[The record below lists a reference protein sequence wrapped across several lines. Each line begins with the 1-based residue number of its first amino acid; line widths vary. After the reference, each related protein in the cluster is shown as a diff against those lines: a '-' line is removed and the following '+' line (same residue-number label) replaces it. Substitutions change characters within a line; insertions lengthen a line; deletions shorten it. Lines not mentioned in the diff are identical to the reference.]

1 MAINI
6 ISNFNYRGQQFD
18 FERQYIT
25 TLAGLK
31 SAVDT
36 DYPDGYEV
44 YCSETGFWYEF
55 KSSNS
60 VDETTGKFRKRKS
73 SEETPTI
80 DLIDNLTTQ
89 TSGQGALD
97 ARQGYELKKLIDAQA
112 PFIIDLDKLRAGASS
127 EDIVASFGSW
137 DALMTALTNQKLVLF
152 KSNTDNEYFVL
163 IDAKIVAN
171 ATDKEVNLYYANNS
185 SIAKANIKLTSGTTT
200 KTLSSTA
207 HLTAADLVNDLNSDA
222 TNKGLAAAQGK
233 ALKALID
240 TITNSKNKANGIAG
254 LDANGKLSAD
264 VIPGGYDDIQFLVS
278 FVTSNPA
285 SGMTV
290 GDKYYNSTSKKIL
303 TATSAT
309 AVTEANPDPEI
320 VYITKDT
327 NKSYRWNGTDMSVV
341 GDGSGVALG
350 TTSST
355 AFRGDYGQELYE
367 WMTNG
372 SNKEKLNNL
381 SNLLLGAASGDIMTI
396 DAQTDKAIIT
406 VKKVDV
412 STGSESQEEHELGP
426 VTEAAVG
433 LATPSMMANINKL
446 MDQSFPFSV
455 QSLNSNKGNLF
466 EVGTSQDIIFS
477 WSYQNADMYP
487 IKTQTFD
494 GASVPVGTLN
504 KEVTGVNATKSF
516 TLNATTQSGKTGSKS
531 ITITFVNA
539 SYTGAVAAN
548 FVANEN
554 NIKVLP
560 KAIRANKAST
570 QTYNLTNQK
579 ICYAYPKSFGALT
592 SIKDGNNFEILPS
605 YTQSEVQVDG
615 VAYYVYILN
624 DAATSTGVK
633 QIFA

>member
-18 FERQYIT
+18 FERQYIA

-137 DALMTALTNQKLVLF
+137 AALMAALTTQKLVLF
-152 KSNTDNEYFVL
+152 KSTTDNEYFTL

-222 TNKGLAAAQGK
+222 INKGLAAAQGK

-240 TITNSKNKANGIAG
+240 AITNSKNKANGIAG
-254 LDANGKLSAD
+254 LDGNGKLSAS
-264 VIPGGYDDIQFLVS
+264 VIPGGYDDIQFLEK
-278 FVTSNPA
+278 FVTEDPSE
-285 SGMTV
+285 GMTV
-290 GDKYYNSTSKKIL
+290 GAKYYNSKTKKIL

-309 AVTEANPDPEI
+309 AVSQAAPSGEV

-372 SNKEKLNNL
+372 NNKEKLNNL
-381 SNLLLGAASGDIMTI
+381 SNLLLGAASGDIMTVN
-396 DAQTDKAIIT
+396 AQTDKTVIT

-412 STGSESQEEHELGP
+412 SSGSESTETHELLP
-426 VTEAAVG
+426 ATSSAAG
-433 LATPSMMANINKL
+433 LATPSMISNIQKL
-446 MDQSFPFSV
+446 MDQSFPFSIT
-455 QSLNSNKGNLF
+455 SLSSNNGVLF
-466 EVGTSQDIIFS
+466 EVGTSQDITFT
-477 WSYQNADMYP
+477 WAYQNADMYP
-487 IKTQTFD
+487 IKKQTFGGVD
-494 GASVPVGTLN
+494 VPVGTLS
-504 KEVTGVNATKSF
+504 KKVTAINATKSF
-516 TLNATTQSGKTGSKS
+516 TLNATTQSGKTGTKS
-531 ITITFVNA
+531 LTITFVNA

-548 FVANEN
+548 FVVNET
-554 NIKVLP
+554 NIKALT
-560 KAIRANKAST
+560 KAVRSGKGST

>member
-1 MAINI
+1 MAISI
-6 ISNFNYRGQQFD
+6 VTNFDYRGKLFD
-18 FERQYIT
+18 FERQYIA

-73 SEETPTI
+73 SEETPTV

-127 EDIVASFGSW
+127 EDIIAAFGSW
-137 DALMTALTNQKLVLF
+137 NALMTALTTQKLVLF
-152 KSNTDNEYFVL
+152 KSTTDNEYFTL
-163 IDAKIVAN
+163 IDAKIVSN
-171 ATDKEVNLYYANNS
+171 ATDKEVNLYYANDT

-200 KTLSSTA
+200 KTLTSSA
-207 HLTAADLVNDLNSDA
+207 HLTAADLVNSLDSDA

-240 TITNSKNKANGIAG
+240 AITNSKNKANGIAG
-254 LDANGKLSAD
+254 LDGNGKLSAD
-264 VIPGGYDDIQFLVS
+264 VIPGGYDDITFLVS
-278 FVTSNPA
+278 FVTSNPS

-309 AVTEANPDPEI
+309 AVSESNPDPEV

-372 SNKEKLNNL
+372 NNKEKLNNL
-381 SNLLLGAASGDIMTI
+381 SNLLLGAASGDIMTV
-396 DAQTDKAIIT
+396 DPQTDKTVIT

-412 STGSESQEEHELGP
+412 SSGSESTETHELLP
-426 VTEAAVG
+426 ATSSAAG
-433 LATPSMMANINKL
+433 LATPSMISNIQKL

-455 QSLNSNKGNLF
+455 TSLSSNKGSLF
-466 EVGTSQDIIFS
+466 EVGTSQDITFT
-477 WSYQNADMYP
+477 WAYQNADMYP
-487 IKTQTFD
+487 IKKQTFD
-494 GASVPVGTLN
+494 GADVPVGTLS
-504 KEVTGVNATKSF
+504 KEVTAINATKSF
-516 TLNATTQSGKTGSKS
+516 TLSAETQSGKTGTKS
-531 ITITFVNA
+531 LTITFVNA

-548 FVANEN
+548 FVVNET
-554 NIKVLP
+554 NIKALT
-560 KAIRANKAST
+560 KAIRSGKGST

-605 YTQSEVQVDG
+605 YTQSEVQIDG
-615 VAYYVYILN
+615 VAYYVYLLN